1 MPENQ
6 TIPSKDEAEPSCRIG
21 CADELLPGERVPM
34 EMYGSEFLGKVRGR
48 GSIKKLSYKG

>member
-21 CADELLPGERVPM
+21 CADDLLPGDRVPM
-34 EMYGSEFLGKVRGR
+34 EMYGSEFLGKVAQENFKR
-48 GSIKKLSYKG
+48 